1 MHDKLKLLLQKVN
14 LPNEYYDVFNNG
26 KILKLKL
33 DSSRKNGVFVVEVE
47 NIIPSNIIDYINK
60 NVTKAFADMNTI
72 KVEFISKNINYN
84 DAINFYSNAIE
95 KSTLTKP
102 MKELFKEKNVSLDKE
117 ILTIDLDNIAEEN
130 I

>member
-95 KSTLTKP
+95 KSIKICYIIMRQRTLVPRQKDRKHTN
-102 MKELFKEKNVSLDKE
+102 FKK
-117 ILTIDLDNIAEEN
+117 
-130 I
+130 